1 MASVATSVNFK
12 TGLAELKMSSYHLFI
27 CYSNY
32 DRDFVKA
39 LLVDL
44 ERFDVKGFL
53 DREDIGSGAK
63 WTNQITK
70 AILESD
76 ALVVILSE
84 SAMRSNWVMAELG
97 QALSLNKQI
106 IPVLSPSTNIEFD
119 VPDFLKGRIIIDARK
134 MSTLEASAAIVAA
147 VRSTSRQTELER
159 LLKERTKRRV
169 VIFTLIGSLLTLIL
183 FLILRSVV
191 QVIWG

>member
-1 MASVATSVNFK
+1 
-12 TGLAELKMSSYHLFI
+12 MSSYHLFI

-191 QVIWG
+191 QVIWGLPISTSPH